1 MNRINW
7 LQFIILPVAI
17 ALIVVAWFE
26 PWVQWVVLSTGI
38 ARSTVVPPPLLMV
51 LTILISTFTTRYAVR
66 QGGRQRFIIVGSGL
80 LAIVVITGL
89 TYRINNPR
97 AFLLDL
103 LDWQFSIAPELVVM
117 MSVAI
122 LWWRGILVGRS
133 RALIDENIER
143 TFYNGILALAL
154 LLFFNHF
161 TRHITPADMLTAVLI
176 FFATALC
183 ALTVVNIERTR
194 LQQPEAGS
202 WLKRQRHWLATIFG
216 VVTTIL
222 LGGLAVTGTFSPSTL
237 QQFLSL
243 IGPAISSV
251 VDVLLT
257 LLRPVFTFLFWLI
270 SPFVPLL
277 QILLRGLMEGIMTF
291 LRVLHELGVQIDT
304 LRSQQQVQTF
314 LDSPGFVA
322 ISRGTLVILM
332 LILFAVLAIWAL
344 RRSGLLSHR
353 DPNET
358 RENIATRD
366 LLLKQL
372 RNLLARWHARSTAP
386 TAPYLTLRGDDP
398 RTAVRRT
405 YQQFLEWARLRVGER
420 APHQTPASYA
430 EFLANRLP
438 AQREAIVTLTSLYV
452 QARYAVEDLSPAE
465 ARTAQESLTSLQ
477 SAPVIQS

>member
-66 QGGRQRFIIVGSGL
+66 QGDRQRFIIVGSGL

-372 RNLLARWHARSTAP
+372 RNLLARWHAHSTAP